1 VTGFTRPVPPKRAL
15 SEEYALVTTDC
26 KRGILGF
33 EERELAHAGARIRY
47 LSGGEGP
54 PIVLLHGLG
63 GAAANWRLVAPALAE
78 ERRVLVPELPGH
90 GRSERLEAASLDPFA
105 EAMLAVA
112 AAEDAL
118 PAPWVG
124 HSFGGVVA
132 LRAAALRP
140 DAVSGLVLAAT
151 AGISSATRIGEV
163 TVTLIGVARPG
174 RALGRR
180 RRLVARSRLG
190 RTLAFGWWGVA
201 DPAALDPDMAEAFLA
216 GPPQHT
222 DTLTAGKALVATD
235 PRHDLHLVSCP
246 CLCLWGTNDNWVPLA
261 DGMEYARRLR
271 APLRT
276 IADCG
281 HLLIGE
287 RPDAVLRA
295 VCDFV
300 STL

>member
-1 VTGFTRPVPPKRAL
+1 V
-15 SEEYALVTTDC
+15 ETDR

-63 GAAANWRLVAPALAE
+63 GAAANWRLVAPDLARE
-78 ERRVLVPELPGH
+78 CRVIVPELPGH
-90 GRSERLEAASLDPFA
+90 GRSEPSAAGSLDAFA
-105 EAMLAVA
+105 EAMLAVVD
-112 AAEDAL
+112 AESAL

-140 DAVSGLVLAAT
+140 DALTGLVLAAT
-151 AGISSATRIGEV
+151 AGITSASRIGEV
-163 TVTLIGVARPG
+163 TVTLIGIARPG
-174 RALGRR
+174 RFLGRR
-180 RRLVARSRLG
+180 RRVVARSRLG

-201 DPAALDPDMAEAFLA
+201 DPAGLDPEMAEAFLA
-216 GPPQHT
+216 GPPEHT
-222 DTLTAGKALVATD
+222 DTLTAGKVLVAAD
-235 PRHDLHLVSCP
+235 PRRDLHLVTCP
-246 CLCLWGTNDNWVPLA
+246 CLCLWGANDNWVPLA

-295 VCDFV
+295 VREFV
-300 STL
+300 SSL

>member
-1 VTGFTRPVPPKRAL
+1 L
-15 SEEYALVTTDC
+15 SEEYALVQTDR
-26 KRGILGF
+26 KQGIPGF

-47 LSGGEGP
+47 VIGGEGP
-54 PIVLLHGLG
+54 PILLLHGLG
-63 GAAANWRLVAPALAE
+63 GAAANWRLVGPALAR
-78 ERRVLVPELPGH
+78 ERRVIVPELPGH

-112 AAEDAL
+112 EAEDAV
-118 PAPWVG
+118 PSPWVG

-140 DAVSGLVLAAT
+140 DAVTGLVLAAT
-151 AGISSATRIGEV
+151 AGITSASRIGEV
-163 TVTLIGVARPG
+163 TVTLMGVARPG
-174 RALGRR
+174 RVVGRR
-180 RRLVARSRLG
+180 RHAVARSRLG

-201 DPAALDPDMAEAFLA
+201 DPAALDPEMAEAFLA

-222 DTLTAGKALVATD
+222 DTLTAGKVLVATD
-235 PRHDLHLVSCP
+235 PRRDLHLVTCP

-287 RPDAVLRA
+287 RPEAVLRA
-295 VCDFV
+295 VREFV
-300 STL
+300 SSL